1 MMSQNNYNANS
12 DSNKNNK
19 NIKGGKFFPALCS
32 TLGTVIIAIVI
43 ISFIP
48 MAVPRLFGYEV
59 YNVISGSM
67 EPAIPVG
74 SAVYVKYESPM
85 QIEEGEV
92 IAFISGSSIITHR
105 IILNDQSGQT
115 FTTKGDANSAE
126 DMNKVSYNELVG
138 VVKYHFPYVGN
149 LMELYTTNEGKKYA
163 ILLAASGALINC
175 LGAVLNK
182 K

>member
-1 MMSQNNYNANS
+1 MSQNNYNADN
-12 DSNKNNK
+12 DCNNKK
-19 NIKGGKFFPALCS
+19 NIKGGKFLPALCS
-32 TLGTVIIAIVI
+32 TVGTAIIAIVI
-43 ISFIP
+43 ITFIP
-48 MAVPRLFGYEV
+48 MAVPRLFGYEI

-85 QIEEGEV
+85 QIEEGDV

-105 IILNDQSGQT
+105 VMVNDQSGQT

-149 LMELYTTNEGKKYA
+149 LMELYTTDKGKRYA
-163 ILLAASGALINC
+163 IVLAAAGALINC
-175 LGAVLNK
+175 LGAALK
-182 K
+182 KK